1 MSYNQTREE
10 RINAL
15 RERFGKKLVAKAST
29 HTVDDIIQD
38 LNKRDL
44 KNGLRPDT
52 IILDDLKYDKAQ
64 KFKIQ
69 NPQNEYK

>member
-10 RINAL
+10 RIKAL

-38 LNKRDL
+38 LNKREMDNEA
-44 KNGLRPDT
+44 KQ
-52 IILDDLKYDKAQ
+52 YDEAKEFTEHQ
-64 KFKIQ
+64 EH
-69 NPQNEYK
+69 NEYK